1 MTVFTPGPLSLERFI
16 VETNRAGT
24 QNMPQVEFNE
34 LAQRLDLDD
43 ALIGTHVR
51 FCDDHYARN
60 LICRTAQF
68 ELLVLCW
75 KPGQASTIHDHA
87 GSLNVTRL
95 YMGELTSRRFRRRD
109 GGHGVSEVGG
119 AAGGGLPRGPVEL
132 IDEQVIAGSGAATV
146 DRGEIHQ
153 LANESGTELIT
164 VHLYAPPLTDIV
176 VYSRTEPRTEVL
188 RLRYSLADDFA

>member
-1 MTVFTPGPLSLERFI
+1 MTVSTPDPLSLERFI

-24 QNMPQVEFNE
+24 QAMPQGEFNE

-109 GGHGVSEVGG
+109 GGRGVSEVGG
-119 AAGGGLPRGPVEL
+119 AASGELPRGPVEL
-132 IDEQVIAGSGAATV
+132 TDEQVIAGSGAATV

-153 LANESGTELIT
+153 LANESGAELIT

-176 VYSRTEPRTEVL
+176 VYSLTEPQTDVL

>member
-1 MTVFTPGPLSLERFI
+1 MTVSTPGPLSLEHFI

-24 QNMPQVEFNE
+24 QTMPQAAFNE

-43 ALIGTHVR
+43 ALVGTHVR

-95 YMGELTSRRFRRRD
+95 YLGELTSRRFRRRD
-109 GGHGVSEVGG
+109 GGRGVSEVGG
-119 AAGGGLPRGPVEL
+119 TASGELPRGPVEL
-132 IDEQVIAGSGAATV
+132 IDEQVIVGSGAATV

-153 LANESGTELIT
+153 LANESAKELIT

-176 VYSRTEPRTEVL
+176 VYSRTEPQTEVL
-188 RLRYSLADDFA
+188 RLRYTLADDFA